1 MSFSG
6 LAPPPPFLPAPGR
19 PAVAWPQWL
28 RMFETF
34 LLASGASDFTPERRK
49 ALLLH
54 SLRLEGQ
61 RIFFS
66 LPPSSDT
73 SEDSGKP
80 SPALSSYDQ
89 AVAVLTQ
96 HFASASNVVVER
108 HKFRRRVQQ
117 PGESAL
123 EYVAALRELATRC
136 SFAALEDSLR
146 DQFLEGIVSQHLRE
160 RLLLEGSAL
169 SFSRAVLL
177 AQQLEQAAQEV
188 REFTPSQ
195 VQRAPPGPPAKV
207 NCLMTTVTL
216 SALSARADHLILR
229 RSASAAVPAS
239 IVLHHRAA
247 RRNISAAFTAVGVAI
262 FAPSATSYNTRPRS
276 PWLKLTAA
284 THPMM
289 TKF

>member
-6 LAPPPPFLPAPGR
+6 LAPPPPILSAPGR

-34 LLASGASDFTPERRK
+34 LLATGASDFTPERRK

-54 SLRLEGQ
+54 SLGLEGQ
-61 RIFFS
+61 RILFS

-73 SEDSGKP
+73 SATVPPAAAAVKTSEDSGKT
-80 SPALSSYDQ
+80 SPALSAYDQ

-108 HKFRRRVQQ
+108 HRFRRRVQQ
-117 PGESAL
+117 PGESVL

-146 DQFLEGIVSQHLRE
+146 VLFLEGIVSQHLRE

-169 SFSRAVLL
+169 SFSRAVLS
-177 AQQLEQAAQEV
+177 
-188 REFTPSQ
+188 PI
-195 VQRAPPGPPAKV
+195 K
-207 NCLMTTVTL
+207 M
-216 SALSARADHLILR
+216 I
-229 RSASAAVPAS
+229 
-239 IVLHHRAA
+239 I
-247 RRNISAAFTAVGVAI
+247 AI
-262 FAPSATSYNTRPRS
+262 
-276 PWLKLTAA
+276 
-284 THPMM
+284 
-289 TKF
+289 